1 MRKVR
6 KSSMG
11 EVYGVSDFLELL
23 RGAEP
28 KYLSLFR
35 SRVQLLALRECVGI
49 LYNGSKQEEELSI
62 PLEWV
67 TEWLGVSESEFLGYI
82 SDDQVDLAHIFMQP
96 LSIIVATVLPRD
108 VKTVV
113 YKRLNSGRS
122 EVSLVFSVIPYS

>member
-1 MRKVR
+1 MV
-6 KSSMG
+6 
-11 EVYGVSDFLELL
+11 EDVYGVSDFLELL

-28 KYLSLFR
+28 EYLSLFR
-35 SRVQLLALRECVGI
+35 SRVQLLSLRECVGI

-67 TEWLGVSESEFLGYI
+67 VEWLGVSESDFLDYI
-82 SDDQVDLAHIFMQP
+82 SNDSVDLVHIFMQP

-108 VKTVV
+108 VKSVV

>member
-1 MRKVR
+1 MEE
-6 KSSMG
+6 
-11 EVYGVSDFLELL
+11 EVYGVNDFLELL

-28 KYLSLFR
+28 EYLGLFR

-49 LYNGSKQEEELSI
+49 LYNGSRQEEELSI

-67 TEWLGVSESEFLGYI
+67 TEWVGVSESEFLEYI
-82 SDDQVDLAHIFMQP
+82 SDDPVDLAHIFMQP
-96 LSIIVATVLPRD
+96 LSLVISTVLPRE
-108 VKTVV
+108 VGNVV

>member
-1 MRKVR
+1 MEE
-6 KSSMG
+6 

-28 KYLSLFR
+28 EYLSLFR
-35 SRVQLLALRECVGI
+35 SRVQLLSLRECVGI

-67 TEWLGVSESEFLGYI
+67 VEWLGVSEIEFLEYI
-82 SDDQVDLAHIFMQP
+82 SDDPVGLTHIFMQP

-113 YKRLNSGRS
+113 YKRLNYGRS

>member
-1 MRKVR
+1 MEE
-6 KSSMG
+6 

-23 RGAEP
+23 RSAEP
-28 KYLSLFR
+28 EYLSLFK

-67 TEWLGVSESEFLGYI
+67 VEWLGVSESDFLDYI
-82 SDDQVDLAHIFMQP
+82 SNDSVDLVHIFMQP

-113 YKRLNSGRS
+113 YKRLNYGRS
-122 EVSLVFSVIPYS
+122 EVSLVFSVIPNS

>member
-1 MRKVR
+1 MEE
-6 KSSMG
+6 

-28 KYLSLFR
+28 EYLSLFR
-35 SRVQLLALRECVGI
+35 SRVQLLALSECVGI

-67 TEWLGVSESEFLGYI
+67 TEWLGVSESEFLEYI
-82 SDDQVDLAHIFMQP
+82 SDDPVGLAHIFMQP

-108 VKTVV
+108 VKNVV
-113 YKRLNSGRS
+113 YKRLNFGRS
-122 EVSLVFSVIPYS
+122 EVSLVFSVIPNS

>member
-1 MRKVR
+1 ME
-6 KSSMG
+6 

-28 KYLSLFR
+28 EYLSLFR
-35 SRVQLLALRECVGI
+35 SRVQLLALQECVGI

-67 TEWLGVSESEFLGYI
+67 AEWLGVSESEFLGYI
-82 SDDQVDLAHIFMQP
+82 SDDPVGLAHIFMQP

-108 VKTVV
+108 VKNVV
-113 YKRLNSGRS
+113 YKRLNFGRS
-122 EVSLVFSVIPYS
+122 EVSLVFSVIPDS

>member
-1 MRKVR
+1 MEE
-6 KSSMG
+6 

-28 KYLSLFR
+28 EYLGLFR
-35 SRVQLLALRECVGI
+35 SRVQLLALQECVGI

-67 TEWLGVSESEFLGYI
+67 TEWLGVSESEFLEYI
-82 SDDQVDLAHIFMQP
+82 SDDPVGVAHIFMQP

-122 EVSLVFSVIPYS
+122 EVSLVFSVIPDS

>member
-1 MRKVR
+1 MEE
-6 KSSMG
+6 

-67 TEWLGVSESEFLGYI
+67 AEWLGLSESEFLGYI

-113 YKRLNSGRS
+113 YKRLNYGRS

>member
-1 MRKVR
+1 MEE
-6 KSSMG
+6 

-28 KYLSLFR
+28 EYLSLFR
-35 SRVQLLALRECVGI
+35 SRVQLLALSECVGI

-67 TEWLGVSESEFLGYI
+67 TEWLGVSESDFLDYI
-82 SDDQVDLAHIFMQP
+82 SNDSVDLVHIFMQP
-96 LSIIVATVLPRD
+96 LSIIIATVLPRD

-113 YKRLNSGRS
+113 YKRLNYGRS
-122 EVSLVFSVIPYS
+122 EVSLVFSVIPNS

>member
-1 MRKVR
+1 MEE
-6 KSSMG
+6 

-28 KYLSLFR
+28 EYLSLFR
-35 SRVQLLALRECVGI
+35 SRVQLLSLRECVGI
-49 LYNGSKQEEELSI
+49 FYNGSKQEEELSI

-67 TEWLGVSESEFLGYI
+67 VEWLGVSESEFLEYI
-82 SDDQVDLAHIFMQP
+82 SDDQVGLTHIFMQP

-113 YKRLNSGRS
+113 YKRLNYGRS
-122 EVSLVFSVIPYS
+122 EVSLVFSVIPDS

>member
-1 MRKVR
+1 MEE
-6 KSSMG
+6 

-23 RGAEP
+23 RGTEP
-28 KYLSLFR
+28 EYLSLFK

-67 TEWLGVSESEFLGYI
+67 AEWLGVSEIDFLEYI
-82 SDDQVDLAHIFMQP
+82 SNDSVDLVHIFMQP
-96 LSIIVATVLPRD
+96 LSIIIATVLPRD

-113 YKRLNSGRS
+113 YKRLNYGRS
-122 EVSLVFSVIPYS
+122 EVSLVFSVIPDS

>member
-1 MRKVR
+1 MV
-6 KSSMG
+6 
-11 EVYGVSDFLELL
+11 EDVYGVSDFLELL
-23 RGAEP
+23 RSAELE
-28 KYLSLFR
+28 YLSLFK

-67 TEWLGVSESEFLGYI
+67 VEWLGVSESDFLDYI
-82 SDDQVDLAHIFMQP
+82 SNDSVDLVHIFMQP

-108 VKTVV
+108 VKSVV

>member
-1 MRKVR
+1 MV
-6 KSSMG
+6 
-11 EVYGVSDFLELL
+11 EDVYGVSDFLELL
-23 RGAEP
+23 RSAEP
-28 KYLSLFR
+28 KYLSLFK

-67 TEWLGVSESEFLGYI
+67 VEWLGVSESDFLDYI
-82 SDDQVDLAHIFMQP
+82 SNDSVDLVHIFMQP

-108 VKTVV
+108 VKSVV
-113 YKRLNSGRS
+113 YKRLNYGRS

>member
-1 MRKVR
+1 MV
-6 KSSMG
+6 
-11 EVYGVSDFLELL
+11 EDVYGVSDFLELL

-28 KYLSLFR
+28 EYLGLFR
-35 SRVQLLALRECVGI
+35 SRVQLLALQECVGI

-67 TEWLGVSESEFLGYI
+67 TEWVGVSESEFLGYI
-82 SDDQVDLAHIFMQP
+82 GDDPVDLAHIFMQP

-113 YKRLNSGRS
+113 YKRLNYGRS
-122 EVSLVFSVIPYS
+122 EVSLVFSVIPNS

>member
-1 MRKVR
+1 MK
-6 KSSMG
+6 

-28 KYLSLFR
+28 EYLSLFR
-35 SRVQLLALRECVGI
+35 SRVQLLALSECVGI

-67 TEWLGVSESEFLGYI
+67 TEWLGVSGSEFLGYI
-82 SDDQVDLAHIFMQP
+82 SDDPVGLAHIFMQP

-108 VKTVV
+108 VKNVV

-122 EVSLVFSVIPYS
+122 EVSLVFSLILDS

>member
-1 MRKVR
+1 MEE
-6 KSSMG
+6 
-11 EVYGVSDFLELL
+11 EVYGVSDFLGLL

-28 KYLSLFR
+28 EYLSLFR

-67 TEWLGVSESEFLGYI
+67 VEWLGVSESEFLGYI
-82 SDDQVDLAHIFMQP
+82 SDDPVDLAHIFMQP

-113 YKRLNSGRS
+113 YKRLNYGRS
-122 EVSLVFSVIPYS
+122 EVSLVFSVIPDS

>member
-1 MRKVR
+1 
-6 KSSMG
+6 MG

-28 KYLSLFR
+28 EYLSLFR
-35 SRVQLLALRECVGI
+35 SRVQLLALQECRGI

-62 PLEWV
+62 PLDWIV
-67 TEWLGVSESEFLGYI
+67 EWLGVSESEFLEYI
-82 SDDQVDLAHIFMQP
+82 SDDPVDLAHIFMQP

-113 YKRLNSGRS
+113 YKRLNYGRS
-122 EVSLVFSVIPYS
+122 EVSLVFSVIPDS

>member
-1 MRKVR
+1 MV
-6 KSSMG
+6 
-11 EVYGVSDFLELL
+11 EDVYGVSDFLELL

-28 KYLSLFR
+28 EYLSLFR
-35 SRVQLLALRECVGI
+35 SRVQLLSLRECVGI

-67 TEWLGVSESEFLGYI
+67 VEWLGVSESDFLDYI
-82 SDDQVDLAHIFMQP
+82 SNDSVDLVHIFMQP

-108 VKTVV
+108 VKSVV
-113 YKRLNSGRS
+113 YKRLNYGRS

>member
-1 MRKVR
+1 
-6 KSSMG
+6 MG

-28 KYLSLFR
+28 EYLGLFR
-35 SRVQLLALRECVGI
+35 SRVQLLALQECVGI

-67 TEWLGVSESEFLGYI
+67 TEWLGVSESEFLGYLG
-82 SDDQVDLAHIFMQP
+82 DDPVDLAHIFMQP

-113 YKRLNSGRS
+113 YKRLNFGRS